1 MPRRYAMDKRDE
13 AKAETRSRIVAA
25 TLELYRDVGVAGA
38 TVPAVARAADVAPA
52 TVRNHFPG
60 PTDLAAA
67 AAEAILDG
75 LGMPD
80 ASIFDGA
87 DGTIE
92 RVDRL
97 LVEIAA
103 FFERSTG
110 WWEVRE
116 ADRSGI
122 DAWAMPEVRYNER
135 VASLIRGAIAPLDED
150 PVAVAVVAAAH
161 VHIYFA
167 LRSAGLTSDAAVDV
181 ERQILIPW
189 LEARLRGD
197 SPIGPIVPPSAHGSR
212 GAGTGRRAG
221 RA

>member
-13 AKAETRSRIVAA
+13 AKAETRARIVTA
-25 TLELYRDVGVAGA
+25 TLQLYREVGVAGA

-60 PTDLAAA
+60 PTDLAEA

-97 LVEIAA
+97 LVEIGA
-103 FFERSTG
+103 FFERATG

-116 ADRSGI
+116 ADRAGI
-122 DAWAMPEVRYNER
+122 DAWAMPEARYDAR
-135 VASLIRGAIAPLDED
+135 VATLIRAAIAPLDDD

-167 LRSAGLTSDAAVDV
+167 ARTSGLSSDGAVEV
-181 ERQILIPW
+181 ERQLLVPW
-189 LEARLRGD
+189 LEARLRADG
-197 SPIGPIVPPSAHGSR
+197 PIGPIVPPSGHGTRGGRSR
-212 GAGTGRRAG
+212 PGRRA
-221 RA
+221 